1 VHVLIDNG
9 ASGSDIVKGEESTF
23 DKNKVRRFDLKKDKD
38 KSTLGTVET
47 SPKGLSN
54 KELELELQDFEVG

>member
-23 DKNKVRRFDLKKDKD
+23 DKNKVRRFDLKKDNEKD

-47 SPKGLSN
+47 K
-54 KELELELQDFEVG
+54 LELELQDFEVG